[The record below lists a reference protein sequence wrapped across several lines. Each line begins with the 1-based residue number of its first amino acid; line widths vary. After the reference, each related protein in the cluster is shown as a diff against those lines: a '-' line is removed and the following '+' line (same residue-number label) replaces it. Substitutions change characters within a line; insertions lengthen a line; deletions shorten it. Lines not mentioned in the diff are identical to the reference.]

1 MSYSCTPLQR
11 PPGHYRE
18 VAVVEWTKQKIMHRL
33 SFPPPP
39 QKKVAV
45 SGGST
50 VVI

>member
-18 VAVVEWTKQKIMHRL
+18 VAVVEWTKQKIMHGL
-33 SFPPPP
+33 SLSPP
-39 QKKVAV
+39 KKVAV